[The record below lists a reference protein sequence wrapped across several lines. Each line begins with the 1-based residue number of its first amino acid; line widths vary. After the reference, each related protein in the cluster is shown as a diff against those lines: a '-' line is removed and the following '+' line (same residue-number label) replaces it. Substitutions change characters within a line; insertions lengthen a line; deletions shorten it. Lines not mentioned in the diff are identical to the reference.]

1 MAVRPGSYTLQPG
14 LTQIDRKAFPQDCA
28 YGGDFLGAFPHP
40 QPGSQ
45 SSLGYSCRPSTM
57 EYGTAPYMAGKGA
70 PGHLIDLDD
79 QLRPQST
86 KRFGKVLIEPF
97 ARNFFPLQDT
107 HCLGPQRTMPVD
119 PASTRAQVQNG
130 MFQKRY
136 CGAPERSRV

>member
-14 LTQIDRKAFPQDCA
+14 LTQINREAFPKDCA
-28 YGGDFLGAFPHP
+28 YGGVYSGAFPYP
-40 QPGSQ
+40 QPSSQ

-70 PGHLIDLDD
+70 PGHLIGIDD
-79 QLRPQST
+79 ELRPQST
-86 KRFGKVLIEPF
+86 KRFGKVLVEPY
-97 ARNFFPLQDT
+97 ARKIFPLQDF
-107 HCLGPQRTMPVD
+107 HCLGPQRTMSFE

-136 CGAPERSRV
+136 CRAPAV